1 MIFYYSF
8 QTLVNSV
15 CSLFFFVILTRDVST
30 LLVLPNKQTNKQKK
44 KTKRTAGFSF
54 INYLHFL
61 FFVYNLIKFC
71 SSSFS
76 FLFFFFFLLWVYF
89 GLLYLGS
96 CGKIT
101 DLRLYCLFNLLS
113 CTIF

>member
-30 LLVLPNKQTNKQKK
+30 LLVLPKKQTNKQTKK
-44 KTKRTAGFSF
+44 KPKRTVGFSF

-76 FLFFFFFLLWVYF
+76 FLFFFFLLWVYF